1 MHVVRSFFIALSLYS
16 KIPVPQFV
24 WNEEDMQYSLCFFP
38 WVGAVI
44 GLCLAGWY
52 ALCERFSIRTICY
65 AAVGCAIPLVI
76 SGGFHVDGFMDTMDA
91 FRSYQSRERKLEILK
106 DSHIGA
112 FSVICLAL
120 YYLLYLGAFSEVTVQ
135 RDLWVLGA
143 GFFLARAFSG
153 LAVVTFR
160 PAKKDGMLCQFA
172 SSANRRAVI
181 VALGLQSVLCAAFMF
196 ALSPVT
202 GAVVCVAALLTF
214 IYYRWR
220 SYSEFGGITG
230 DTAGYFVTLCELVMA
245 VAAAVCCVVTRGM

>member
-1 MHVVRSFFIALSLYS
+1 MHVIRSFFIALSLYS

-52 ALCERFSIRTICY
+52 VLCERFSIGTLCY

-135 RDLWVLGA
+135 RNLWVLGA
-143 GFFLARAFSG
+143 GFFLARSFSG
-153 LAVVTFR
+153 LAVVTFQ

-172 SSANRRAVI
+172 GSANRRAVI
-181 VALGLQSVLCAAFMF
+181 VGAGIAECPLRSVY
-196 ALSPVT
+196 
-202 GAVVCVAALLTF
+202 VCTL
-214 IYYRWR
+214 
-220 SYSEFGGITG
+220 TG
-230 DTAGYFVTLCELVMA
+230 DRSSRVCGSVVYIYLLPMAQLPRIWRDYRRYGRIFCDTL
-245 VAAAVCCVVTRGM
+245 

>member
-1 MHVVRSFFIALSLYS
+1 MHVIRSFFIALSLYS

-52 ALCERFSIRTICY
+52 VLCERFSIGTLCY

-135 RDLWVLGA
+135 RKSVGLRRGIFPGTIIQRTCCGDFSAGKKRRHALPVCRQCQPQSGYCGA
-143 GFFLARAFSG
+143 GIAECPLR
-153 LAVVTFR
+153 
-160 PAKKDGMLCQFA
+160 
-172 SSANRRAVI
+172 
-181 VALGLQSVLCAAFMF
+181 SVY
-196 ALSPVT
+196 
-202 GAVVCVAALLTF
+202 VCTL
-214 IYYRWR
+214 
-220 SYSEFGGITG
+220 TG
-230 DTAGYFVTLCELVMA
+230 DRSSRVCGSVVYIYLLPMAQLPRIWRDYRRYGRIFCDTL
-245 VAAAVCCVVTRGM
+245 